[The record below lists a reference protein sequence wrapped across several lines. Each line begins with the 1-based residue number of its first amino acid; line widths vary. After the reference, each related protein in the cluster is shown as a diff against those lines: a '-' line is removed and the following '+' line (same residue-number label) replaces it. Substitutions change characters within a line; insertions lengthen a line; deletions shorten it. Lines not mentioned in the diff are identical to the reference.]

1 MDVKF
6 PIGQLEVPETVTL
19 DDLKAWLRDIE
30 GYSVRLSEVVD
41 GLSEEELEKRYRDD
55 AWTVRELVHHI
66 TDSQIG
72 MFHRLK
78 LALTDDRPNV
88 PRFNQDEFINLADSQ
103 MPIKPSLLILA
114 GINARI
120 VEIGEQL
127 SEEQLL
133 RTFTLENEKE
143 ISVATKFAKLAW
155 HPNHHLAHIK
165 IALDKK

>member
-120 VEIGEQL
+120 VEIGDQL

>member
-1 MDVKF
+1 
-6 PIGQLEVPETVTL
+6 
-19 DDLKAWLRDIE
+19 
-30 GYSVRLSEVVD
+30 
-41 GLSEEELEKRYRDD
+41 
-55 AWTVRELVHHI
+55 
-66 TDSQIG
+66 

-88 PRFNQDEFINLADSQ
+88 PRFNQDEFINLADSN

-114 GINARI
+114 GLNARI
-120 VEIGEQL
+120 VEIGDQL

>member
-6 PIGQLEVPETVTL
+6 PIGQLELPEVVTVEN
-19 DDLKAWLRDIE
+19 LKSWLVDIE
-30 GYSVRLSEVVD
+30 GYVVRLNEIVD

-66 TDSQIG
+66 ADSQIG

-88 PRFNQDEFINLADSQ
+88 PRFNQDEFINLADSN

-114 GINARI
+114 GLNARI
-120 VEIGEQL
+120 VEMGERI

-133 RTFTLENEKE
+133 RILTLENEKE